1 MSRSLPFRAM
11 LMAGIVLAGVPA
23 VKGRRHV
30 APGNRWL
37 PQAGQTSAA
46 FDDAVHD
53 YLKRHPE
60 AVAEALQAFQAQ
72 QEKQRDVAAQAAI
85 GSEGEKL
92 YHDASSPVVGNPN
105 GKETLVEFFDY
116 SCHYCK
122 QIHPDLQT
130 LLKDDHDLKVI
141 YKDFPILGPGARFWR
156 RRRRLPPRSRASTPK
171 CTMRCSTSRAQ
182 FDDAAIQQ
190 IAEAVGVDYTKL
202 KTDMDSAAV
211 QDTLADNMALAEKL
225 NIHGTPTMI
234 INHQLVGGALPL
246 DDLKKKLEEN
256 KDG

>member
-23 VKGRRHV
+23 VMADDMSHPATAV
-30 APGNRWL
+30 

-141 YKDFPILGPGARFWR
+141 YKDFPILGPGSVLAAKAALAAKIQGKYPEMHDALLDF
-156 RRRRLPPRSRASTPK
+156 K
-171 CTMRCSTSRAQ
+171 GQ

-202 KTDMDSAAV
+202 KTDMGSAAV